1 MNIEKIFEGRRFHL
15 VAGLL
20 IAISTFLVYSNTFYA
35 GFHFDDTPHIVE
47 NYSIRNLGNWLDIL
61 KGQRGVAMLSFALNY
76 AVGGLNVTGYHIV
89 NLAIHITN
97 GILVYFLIF
106 LTLNRIDGFKGIA
119 KKIAVYTALLFA
131 VHPIQTQAV
140 TYIIQR
146 MESLASMFMLIGLL
160 LFIKGTET
168 SKAAAKVFLYIA
180 VAASYLLGF
189 YSKEIAITLPA
200 IIILYDYCF
209 LSEGNLKKLVGRWPI
224 YGVLLVILFFLAAPT
239 FSGLQE
245 TPGEAPSAGAQ
256 GIISNPQETPG
267 ADVPVSVETPSAG
280 FGVKSITP
288 KEYLF
293 TQFNVLIYYVTLLF
307 APVNQNLDYDFP
319 VSKGLF
325 EAPVVNPGTV
335 LNIPLPPPIV
345 SLIILLAIIGFALYL
360 LIKPPSPP
368 LEKGGKGGILHHG
381 RLIAFF
387 ILWFFIILSP
397 TSSFVPIIDVIFE
410 HRLYLPSVGFFV
422 LFSLAFDRV
431 FEYMNK
437 RKGKIKE

>member
-47 NYSIRNLGNWLDIL
+47 NYSIRKLSNWSDIIR
-61 KGQRGVAMLSFALNY
+61 GQRGVAMLSFAINY
-76 AVGGLNVTGYHIV
+76 AMGGLNVIGYHIA
-89 NLAIHITN
+89 NLVIHITN

-106 LTLNRIDGFKGIA
+106 LTLDRINSYKGIA

-140 TYIIQR
+140 TYIVQR
-146 MESLASMFMLIGLL
+146 METLASMFMLIGLL
-160 LFIKGTET
+160 LFIKGAET
-168 SKAAAKVFLYIA
+168 SKTASRVFLYIA
-180 VAASYLLGF
+180 AAASYLLGF

-209 LSEGNLKKLVGRWPI
+209 LSEGNLKKLFSRWPI

-239 FSGLQE
+239 FTGLQE
-245 TPGEAPSAGAQ
+245 TPGEVASGGPVSGGPA
-256 GIISNPQETPG
+256 SSVPLSRETP
-267 ADVPVSVETPSAG
+267 TAG
-280 FGVKSITP
+280 FGVQSITP

-293 TQFNVLIYYVTLLF
+293 TQFNVLIYYITLLF

-319 VSKGLF
+319 LSKGLF
-325 EAPVVNPGTV
+325 EIPQVKEGTV
-335 LNIPLPPPIV
+335 LNYPIPPPFV

-360 LIKPPSPP
+360 LIKNPPP
-368 LEKGGKGGILHHG
+368 LEKEKKVGILHHG
-381 RLIAFF
+381 RLIAFS

-397 TSSFVPIIDVIFE
+397 TSSFVPIIDVVFE
-410 HRLYLPSVGFFV
+410 HRLYLASVGFFV
-422 LFSLAFDRV
+422 LFSLAFDRI
-431 FEYMNK
+431 FEYMEK
-437 RKGKIKE
+437 RKERARLGVKVLY

>member
-1 MNIEKIFEGRRFHL
+1 MNFEKIFGSKKFHL

-35 GFHFDDTPHIVE
+35 SFHFDDAQNIVE
-47 NYSIRNLGNWLDIL
+47 NYSIRNLGNWIDIIR
-61 KGQRGVAMLSFALNY
+61 GHRGVAMLTFAINY
-76 AVGGLNVTGYHIV
+76 AMGGLNVVGYHIV
-89 NLAIHITN
+89 NLVIHITN

-106 LTLNRIDGFKGIA
+106 LTLNRIDSFKVIA

-140 TYIIQR
+140 TYIVQR

-168 SKAAAKVFLYIA
+168 SKTASRVLLYGAAV
-180 VAASYLLGF
+180 VSYLLGF
-189 YSKEIAITLPA
+189 KSKEIAITLPA

-209 LSEGNLKKLVGRWPI
+209 LSEGNLKKLVSRWPI
-224 YGVLLVILFFLAAPT
+224 YGVLLVILVFLAAPT
-239 FSGLQE
+239 FTGLQE
-245 TPGEAPSAGAQ
+245 TPGEA
-256 GIISNPQETPG
+256 
-267 ADVPVSVETPSAG
+267 VSAG
-280 FGVKSITP
+280 FGVQGITSNPQNTPGEVVSAGFGVQGITP

-293 TQFNVLIYYVTLLF
+293 TQFNVLIYYITLLF
-307 APVNQNLDYDFP
+307 VPVNQNLDYDFP

-325 EAPVVNPGTV
+325 EVPVVNPGTV

-360 LIKPPSPP
+360 FTHNASRITN
-368 LEKGGKGGILHHG
+368 HG

-397 TSSFVPIIDVIFE
+397 TSSFIPIIDVIFE

-422 LFSLAFDRV
+422 LFSLAFYKI
-431 FEYMNK
+431 FEYLEK
-437 RKGKIKE
+437 RKGKV